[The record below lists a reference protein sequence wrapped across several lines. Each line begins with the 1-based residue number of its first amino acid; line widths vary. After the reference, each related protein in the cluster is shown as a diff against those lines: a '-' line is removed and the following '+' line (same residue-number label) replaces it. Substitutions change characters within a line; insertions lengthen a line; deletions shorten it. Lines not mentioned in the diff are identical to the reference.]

1 MSIPNMI
8 SIFRI
13 ILLPFFVYSYFFWDT
28 GEVYLLSAG
37 ILLLSGL
44 TDVVDGFIA
53 RRFNM
58 ITQLGRF
65 LDPLADKLTQATVC
79 VAIAIQTK
87 ALIFFPVVYIG
98 KEILMTIGGILLT
111 RKKKLLMN
119 SKWFGK
125 LATFSF
131 YVCTFLIVL
140 LPGISLSIALFMVG
154 IVLILAFFSLIN
166 YFLLFK
172 KLVKLPEEAGNPAV

>member
-13 ILLPFFVYSYFFWDT
+13 LLLPFFVASYFFWDT
-28 GEVYLLSAG
+28 GEVFVLSAG

-79 VAIAIQTK
+79 IVIAIQTR
-87 ALIFFPVVYIG
+87 ALIFFPIVYIG
-98 KEILMTIGGILLT
+98 KEVLMTIGGILLS
-111 RKKKLLMN
+111 RKKKLLIN

-125 LATFSF
+125 LATLSF
-131 YVCTFLIVL
+131 YICTFLIVL
-140 LPGISLSIALFMVG
+140 LPKISLSIAMCMIA
-154 IVLILAFFSLIN
+154 IVLTLAFFSLIN
-166 YFLLFK
+166 
-172 KLVKLPEEAGNPAV
+172 